1 MTVHYNERD
10 ICDIWALMIG
20 SPGTPYAYGFYQV
33 SFYLPSLR
41 DIFLTFAAVCN
52 QNSSR

>member
-33 SFYLPSLR
+33 CR
-41 DIFLTFAAVCN
+41 
-52 QNSSR
+52 